1 MACHISTF
9 NYIEIEDKVKNEDE
23 NKYKGK
29 KNEDISKFS
38 HQKNE
43 NFHSYF

>member
-1 MACHISTF
+1 VACHISTL

-29 KNEDISKFS
+29 KNEEKTSFL
-38 HQKNE
+38 
-43 NFHSYF
+43 